1 MADSPNRFSRFWL
14 ELKRRKT
21 DRVIVM
27 YAAVA
32 FTIIQIAE
40 PLKSGLSLPDW
51 TTTFVIIVLIVGF
64 PVAAIFSWFFDI
76 TPGGIE
82 KTKPANG
89 KERDK
94 MKAQLR
100 TWKEATMVSVM
111 VIIALI
117 IFNIARG
124 NIKSSEIKR
133 AEKTIAVLPFE
144 NLTPN
149 EILPWP
155 TDVVTSIITTGLSEI
170 NILQVCPRRMVLES
184 STKNRSISEIAKK
197 LKVSFLVTGD
207 LVNIKDLVLVNI
219 ILSSATK
226 NKITTIW
233 AHKYPFNPHGNI
245 DELYEIPID
254 IGNKLKIAL
263 SAEEKRRIS
272 KRPTLNTA
280 AFLSYTEATVLQD
293 DAYNGSNYLSMGD
306 SIFMDLSVAKSFDM
320 ALYFYDKAIKADSTF
335 ALAYAKRAITR
346 AWGYQ
351 AHHFSAKD
359 HMEKCRNDIE
369 HAVKF
374 DKNLTEAKIAYGFYY
389 YYFVKDYSKALEYF
403 TEASIKEPENS
414 QNNFYIALVLRA
426 QGKWEQ
432 SQTLIKEVVKYNLQD
447 PLFLTNIGL
456 SYQSLHKYDSAIY
469 YHNKAIQIMPRWSAP
484 YQNKIDA
491 LILRDGNTRE
501 AEIVLDSAVNNTT
514 GGKFKRQTIFFDLY
528 NRKFD
533 EALLKA
539 DNTDL
544 SDFLDQGDRYLIL
557 ASIYN
562 SLNEP
567 YFATQ
572 HYKSAFDFFNE
583 KLKDDPENPGLLSF
597 VGVSAAGLN
606 DRLKA
611 VEAGQKAIKLAEY
624 NYSEKSWRTE
634 DLAQIYTMLGEYDN
648 AIELLEQLLK
658 NPSDISIKLLQIDPV
673 WKPLQGKSEFKK
685 MLEKYST
692 K

>member
-1 MADSPNRFSRFWL
+1 MLP
-14 ELKRRKT
+14 
-21 DRVIVM
+21 
-27 YAAVA
+27 YA

-64 PVAAIFSWFFDI
+64 PVAAIFSWFFDV

-82 KTKPANG
+82 KTKPADG

-94 MKAQLR
+94 MQAQLR
-100 TWKEATMVSVM
+100 TWKEATMVSII

-117 IFNIARG
+117 IFNIVRG

-133 AEKTIAVLPFE
+133 AEKTIAVLPFY

-170 NILQVCPRRMVLES
+170 NVLQVCPSWMVLES

-207 LVNIKDLVLVNI
+207 LVNSKDLVLVNI

-233 AHKYPFNPHGNI
+233 AHKYPFNPNGNI
-245 DELYEIPID
+245 TELNEIPID

-263 SAEEKRRIS
+263 SAEEKSRIN

-293 DAYNGSNYLSMGD
+293 DAHNGVSYLSSGD
-306 SIFMDLSVAKSFDM
+306 SIFGDLSTTRSFDL
-320 ALYFYDKAIKADSTF
+320 AIFFYDKAIKADSTF

-351 AHHFSAKD
+351 ASHFSAKD

-369 HAVKF
+369 HAMKF

-389 YYFVKDYSKALEYF
+389 YYFVKDYNKALEYF
-403 TEASIKEPENS
+403 REVSKMEPGNW
-414 QNNFYIALVLRA
+414 QNNFYMALVLRA
-426 QGKWEQ
+426 QGKWDQ
-432 SQTLIKEVVKYNLQD
+432 SQTLIKDVVKHNLHD
-447 PLFLTNIGL
+447 PLFITNIGL

-469 YHNKAIQIMPRWSAP
+469 YQDKAIQIMPRWSAP
-484 YQNKIDA
+484 YQNKIEA
-491 LILRDGNTRE
+491 LILRDGDTRE
-501 AEIVLDSAVNNTT
+501 AEIVLDSAVKNTT
-514 GGKFKRQTIFFDLY
+514 GGKFKRFKIIFDLF

-539 DNTDL
+539 ENTDL
-544 SDFLDQGDRYLIL
+544 SDFFDQGDRYLIL
-557 ASIYN
+557 ATIYSN
-562 SLNEP
+562 LNNP
-567 YFATQ
+567 HFAAQ
-572 HYKSAFDFFNE
+572 HYKSAFEFFSE
-583 KLKDDPENPGLLSF
+583 KLKDDPGNPDLLSS
-597 VGVSAAGLN
+597 VGISAAGINKKLE
-606 DRLKA
+606 A
-611 VEAGQKAIKLAEY
+611 VEAGQKAVKLAEY
-624 NYSEKSWRTE
+624 NYSEKSWMTE
-634 DLAQIYTMLGEYDN
+634 YLAQIYSMIGEYDK
-648 AIELLEQLLK
+648 AIELLEELLK

-673 WKPLQGKSEFKK
+673 WKPLQNKTGFKE
-685 MLEKYST
+685 LLIKYS
-692 K
+692 KK

>member
-1 MADSPNRFSRFWL
+1 MADSSNRFSRFWL

-64 PVAAIFSWFFDI
+64 PVAAIFSWFFDV

-82 KTKPANG
+82 KTKPADR

-94 MKAQLR
+94 MQAQLR
-100 TWKEATMVSVM
+100 TWKEATMVSIL

-117 IFNIARG
+117 IFNIVRG

-133 AEKTIAVLPFE
+133 AEKTIAVLPFD

-170 NILQVCPRRMVLES
+170 NVLQVCPRRMVLES

-233 AHKYPFNPHGNI
+233 AHKYPFDPKGNI
-245 DELYEIPID
+245 TELNEIPID
-254 IGNKLKIAL
+254 IGNKLRIAL
-263 SAEEKRRIS
+263 SAEEKSRIS

-320 ALYFYDKAIKADSTF
+320 AMYFYDKAIKADSTF

-346 AWGYQ
+346 AWGYR
-351 AHHFSAKD
+351 ANHFSAKD

-389 YYFVKDYSKALEYF
+389 YYFVKDYNKALEYF
-403 TEASIKEPENS
+403 REVSKMEPGNW
-414 QNNFYIALVLRA
+414 QNNFYMALVLRA
-426 QGKWEQ
+426 QGKWDQ
-432 SQTLIKEVVKYNLQD
+432 SQTLIKDVVKHNLRD

-469 YHNKAIQIMPRWSAP
+469 YHDKAIQIMPRWSAP

-491 LILRDGNTRE
+491 LILRDGDTRE
-501 AEIVLDSAVNNTT
+501 AEIVLDSAVKNTS
-514 GGKFKRQTIFFDLY
+514 GGKFKRFKIIFDLF
-528 NRKFD
+528 NRQFD

-539 DNTDL
+539 ENTDL
-544 SDFLDQGDRYLIL
+544 SDFFDQGDRYLIL
-557 ASIYN
+557 ATIYSN
-562 SLNEP
+562 LNNP
-567 YFATQ
+567 HFAAQ
-572 HYKSAFDFFNE
+572 HYKSAFEFFSE
-583 KLKDDPENPGLLSF
+583 KLQDDPGNPDLLSS
-597 VGVSAAGLN
+597 VGISAAGINKKLE
-606 DRLKA
+606 A
-611 VEAGQKAIKLAEY
+611 VEAGQKAVKLAEY
-624 NYSEKSWRTE
+624 NYSEKSWMTE
-634 DLAQIYTMLGEYDN
+634 YLAQIYSMIGEYDK
-648 AIELLEQLLK
+648 AIELLEELLK
-658 NPSDISIKLLQIDPV
+658 NPSDISIKLLKLDPV
-673 WKPLQGKSEFKK
+673 WKPLQNKPGFER
-685 MLEKYST
+685 LILNYS